1 MSTDA
6 EQAFPVVDVSN
17 QSVSVWSKP
26 DPDTPTAD
34 RIDPDCLSGDRFDPD
49 ANGDLMGTW
58 SDSSHPESLDRSGDI
73 HGGGN
78 GDDSA

>member
-6 EQAFPVVDVSN
+6 EYNFPVVDVSN
-17 QSVSVWSKP
+17 QSVAVWSKP
-26 DPDTPTAD
+26 DPDAPTTD
-34 RIDPDCLSGDRFDPD
+34 RIDPDCPSGDRFDPD
-49 ANGDLMGTW
+49 ANADLMGT
-58 SDSSHPESLDRSGDI
+58 SLYSSHPESSDRTGHI